1 MAETQMEHPQKE
13 LVQAA
18 LGSNSRT
25 HQSEKNE
32 TEISNILLMVDTRKK
47 GLSIRK
53 IVWFLL

>member
-1 MAETQMEHPQKE
+1 MEHPQKE

-53 IVWFLL
+53 IVRFLI